1 MLFISLVGVM
11 TALGLIIGTIL
22 GYASRFFAVE
32 ENPLVQEIQA
42 LLPGSQCGQ
51 CGLPGCGQ
59 AAEAIASQQA
69 PVTCCPPGGMQLATR
84 LAELMGVDLDAEAVV
99 AEVKVAMIV
108 AENCSG
114 CTRCYKVCPTD
125 AIIGANKQIH
135 QVFADACTGCRK
147 CLDACPDDCI
157 EMVSIKTNADNWQWP
172 KPKAA

>member
-1 MLFISLVGVM
+1 MLFVSLVGVM

-22 GYASRFFAVE
+22 GYASKFFAVE
-32 ENPLVQEIQA
+32 ESPLVQEIQS

-51 CGLPGCGQ
+51 CGLPGCSQ
-59 AAEAIASQQA
+59 AAEAIANHEA
-69 PVTCCPPGGMQLATR
+69 AVTCCPPGGMQLAMQ
-84 LAELMGVDLDAEAVV
+84 LAELMGVSLDEDAEIAEAQV
-99 AEVKVAMIV
+99 ASIV

-147 CLDACPDDCI
+147 CLEACPDDCI
-157 EMVSIKTNADNWQWP
+157 EMISTTTNADNWHWP